1 MDPIM
6 IGVLTFVILVLLIF
20 FGIHVAMALAL
31 MSLLGVYLALGD
43 FESSIKILSNTA
55 YNAINDYTF
64 AVVPL
69 FVLMGMFT
77 NLSGA
82 SSEIYNAFHVLLRRV
97 RGGLGMATVGANAV
111 FATITGVSVASA
123 AVFSKVAIDPMT
135 DLKYDKKL
143 ALGAVAGSSVLGMLI
158 PPSLMFIIYGMLS
171 QESVGKLFIAGI
183 IPGIILAIVYCVGIY
198 LMATVKPELVGGKE
212 QFHTKQKWSK
222 EDTKN
227 LLKPASVAVLVVVML
242 GGLYGGWFTPTEAGA
257 VGAFGGLLLV
267 IYKRKLTLKS
277 LWTTLIETGYTSA
290 SVLLLL
296 ITATMYSRMLGI
308 SGVLSSLDGFIQGL
322 MVSPT
327 TLIIIFMIII
337 IMLGT
342 ILDSTSILL
351 ITMPMMLPFI
361 HAIGFDPILFG
372 VLVVISSEIGLLTPP
387 FGLVV
392 FSMKSALGDKARIE
406 EIFIGA
412 FPFIIM
418 MVVVICLLLIFPSLA
433 TWLPSYMQNL

>member
-1 MDPIM
+1 MDPIF
-6 IGVLTFVILVLLIF
+6 IGLLTFVLLVVIVLL
-20 FGIHVAMALAL
+20 GMHVAVALAVT
-31 MSLLGVYLALGD
+31 SLLGVWLTLGD
-43 FESSIKILSNTA
+43 FSQSIKILSSTS
-55 YNAINDYTF
+55 YNAINDYTY

-82 SSEIYNAFHVLLRRV
+82 STEIYNAFHVLLRRI

-135 DLKYDKKL
+135 RLNYDKKL

-158 PPSLMFIIYGMLS
+158 PPSLMFIVYGMLS
-171 QESVGKLFIAGI
+171 QQSVGALFIAGV
-183 IPGIILAIVYCVGIY
+183 IPGILLAVVYCIGIY
-198 LMATVKPELVGGKE
+198 TMATLKPSLVGGKIE
-212 QFHTKQKWSK
+212 KTEKIKWSK
-222 EDTKN
+222 EDTKT
-227 LLKPASVAVLVVVML
+227 LLKPAAVGVLVFVML

-257 VGAFGGLLLV
+257 VGAFGALLLV
-267 IYKRKLTLKS
+267 ILKRKLTLKGF
-277 LWTTLIETGYTSA
+277 WKTLLETGYTSA

-296 ITATMYSRMLGI
+296 IGATMYSRMLGVT
-308 SGVLSSLDGFIQGL
+308 GVIAALERSIQSLN
-322 MVSPT
+322 VSPIV
-327 TLIIIFMIII
+327 LVIIFLLIMIA
-337 IMLGT
+337 LGT
-342 ILDSTSILL
+342 ILDAISMLL

-361 HAIGFDPILFG
+361 FAIGFDPILFG
-372 VLVVISSEIGLLTPP
+372 VLVVIAAEIGLLTPP

-392 FSMKSALGDKARIE
+392 YSMKSSLGDKATIE

-418 MVVVICLLLIFPSLA
+418 MLIVIILLLCFPFLV
-433 TWLPSYMQNL
+433 TWLPSLSAT